1 MEYSPEI
8 LGDFTEEA
16 NVMVCTRLFTN
27 EKETGRVNFCRDME
41 NEWANRWP
49 AWFELDFRTFAVKN
63 AIRRN
68 SDEVIKVALDYKRDE
83 STENKSDCLQQG
95 IPVGR
100 K

>member
-1 MEYSPEI
+1 MNWQI
-8 LGDFTEEA
+8 AD
-16 NVMVCTRLFTN
+16 RLDLNLIF
-27 EKETGRVNFCRDME
+27 VLS
-41 NEWANRWP
+41 
-49 AWFELDFRTFAVKN
+49 ELKD
-63 AIRRN
+63 AIRRK

>member
-1 MEYSPEI
+1 MEYLPEI

-16 NVMVCTRLFTN
+16 NVMVCTRHFTN
-27 EKETGRVNFCRDME
+27 EKETGQIAGEIADR
-41 NEWANRWP
+41 
-49 AWFELDFRTFAVKN
+49 LDLSLIFVLSQLKD
-63 AIRRN
+63 AIRRK

-83 STENKSDCLQQG
+83 SIENKSDCLQQG

>member
-1 MEYSPEI
+1 MEYLPEI

-16 NVMVCTRLFTN
+16 NVMVCIRHFTN
-27 EKETGRVNFCRDME
+27 EKETGQIADR
-41 NEWANRWP
+41 
-49 AWFELDFRTFAVKN
+49 LDLSLIFVLSQLKD
-63 AIRRN
+63 AIRRKC
-68 SDEVIKVALDYKRDE
+68 DEVTKVALDYKRDE